1 MGHNQTGQA
10 HAGHAQAGQFQIH
23 CKILDNEY
31 VKIRHGKDF
40 EPNVNYDLFI
50 FLFFQQ
56 WNQQQQQQQGG
67 AGGILQAR
75 LNPGQKQ
82 GGDNPTLKGLL
93 NQGPQGPSQP
103 QLGVNISLLIFVFM
117 RPKSWGNSLKTKRLQ
132 KIGQQKY
139 SLEISRSLPKSSFK

>member
-1 MGHNQTGQA
+1 MYKSIA
-10 HAGHAQAGQFQIH
+10 KDRI
-23 CKILDNEY
+23 NEY
-31 VKIRHGKDF
+31 VKVRHWKDF
-40 EPNVNYDLFI
+40 GLNVSYDFYI
-50 FLFFQQ
+50 FSSFQQ
-56 WNQQQQQQQGG
+56 WNQQQQQQGG

-117 RPKSWGNSLKTKRLQ
+117 HP
-132 KIGQQKY
+132 
-139 SLEISRSLPKSSFK
+139 EF

>member
-1 MGHNQTGQA
+1 MIYT
-10 HAGHAQAGQFQIH
+10 
-23 CKILDNEY
+23 C
-31 VKIRHGKDF
+31 
-40 EPNVNYDLFI
+40 I

-117 RPKSWGNSLKTKRLQ
+117 RPNSNPGVMVSKPKDWPTKMLV
-132 KIGQQKY
+132 
-139 SLEISRSLPKSSFK
+139 

>member
-1 MGHNQTGQA
+1 MLYIT
-10 HAGHAQAGQFQIH
+10 
-23 CKILDNEY
+23 
-31 VKIRHGKDF
+31 
-40 EPNVNYDLFI
+40 LFI
-50 FLFFQQ
+50 LSFQQ

-103 QLGVNISLLIFVFM
+103 QLGVNISLLILKKTIDYRKHNKRSFE
-117 RPKSWGNSLKTKRLQ
+117 RSKSFK
-132 KIGQQKY
+132 
-139 SLEISRSLPKSSFK
+139 SLPKEDLGKSTK

>member
-103 QLGVNISLLIFVFM
+103 QLGVNISLLVFVCM
-117 RPKSWGNSLKTKRLQ
+117 RPKSWGIISKPKDWPAKTLVGNIKKFT
-132 KIGQQKY
+132 KIKFQ
-139 SLEISRSLPKSSFK
+139 IRRS

>member
-1 MGHNQTGQA
+1 M
-10 HAGHAQAGQFQIH
+10 
-23 CKILDNEY
+23 
-31 VKIRHGKDF
+31 
-40 EPNVNYDLFI
+40 
-50 FLFFQQ
+50 FFQQ

-103 QLGVNISLLIFVFM
+103 QLGVNISLKPGLWFIVRSKMTCSHNESFLFEFKNKNFSAIELIYY
-117 RPKSWGNSLKTKRLQ
+117 
-132 KIGQQKY
+132 KY
-139 SLEISRSLPKSSFK
+139 

>member
-1 MGHNQTGQA
+1 M
-10 HAGHAQAGQFQIH
+10 
-23 CKILDNEY
+23 
-31 VKIRHGKDF
+31 
-40 EPNVNYDLFI
+40 
-50 FLFFQQ
+50 FFQQ

-103 QLGVNISLLIFVFM
+103 QLGVNISLLVFLCT
-117 RPKSWGNSLKTKRLQ
+117 RPKSWGI
-132 KIGQQKY
+132 IGQQKRL
-139 SLEISRSLPKSSFK
+139 LEISRNLPKSSFK

>member
-1 MGHNQTGQA
+1 M
-10 HAGHAQAGQFQIH
+10 
-23 CKILDNEY
+23 
-31 VKIRHGKDF
+31 
-40 EPNVNYDLFI
+40 
-50 FLFFQQ
+50 FFQQ

-103 QLGVNISLLIFVFM
+103 QLGVNISLLVFVCM
-117 RPKSWGNSLKTKRLQ
+117 RPKSWGIISKPKDWPAKTLVGNIKKFT
-132 KIGQQKY
+132 KIKFQ
-139 SLEISRSLPKSSFK
+139 IRRS

>member
-103 QLGVNISLLIFVFM
+103 QLGVNISLLVFVCM
-117 RPKSWGNSLKTKRLQ
+117 RPKSLGNSFKTKRVQ
-132 KIGQQKY
+132 KIGHQKR
-139 SLEISRSLPKSSFK
+139 SLEISRNLLKSNFK

>member
-1 MGHNQTGQA
+1 M
-10 HAGHAQAGQFQIH
+10 IY
-23 CKILDNEY
+23 I
-31 VKIRHGKDF
+31 VSS
-40 EPNVNYDLFI
+40 
-50 FLFFQQ
+50 FQQ

-117 RPKSWGNSLKTKRLQ
+117 YPNFWGMVSKKPSRLQ
-132 KIGQQKY
+132 KIGHQKR
-139 SLEISRSLPKSSFK
+139 SFERSRNLPKSSFK